1 MNKVVLLSNLGWALQ
16 AEQTSMMSYLIIVV
30 VALLMFGLG
39 AWLRP
44 LLEQRLAASATSTIE
59 PVDESAIEDEPDVE
73 IEYLA
78 FEDQYRQ
85 EIIPQTE
92 HISFWHATDQQQV
105 TTLREEF
112 FVSPDFHLVDDD
124 SQRLHL
130 RDLLKNFRHV
140 ALLANSGA
148 GKTETIYYLLLTYAR
163 QKANSRLSLRDD
175 VIPVLL
181 SAPDLAITLGTFA
194 EMSLQFYLQQRLS
207 EAPSEYVETRLSEG
221 RFLILLDSLNE
232 LYVSDAERVIQWVN
246 DQIPQYSNNRFVV
259 VARPALQK
267 IISQKPALTMVHFAP
282 FETDS
287 LEQLAKKWEGII
299 PSASETLA
307 KVLQNNEAYSLA
319 RLPFHMVMMMMV
331 ANSLKSLPTKRVN
344 LYPTY
349 LTTQLSFG
357 DEWIASHFSE
367 TEKRTLLQSLAF
379 TMHQQHQTYMERSSL
394 GRVLRGVLRTTEGNA
409 ELFVEL
415 CLENGLLVQ
424 KGDGCRFNQLN
435 LQEFL
440 VAREIVENNL
450 HGLLTKQTNDLW
462 WHEVI
467 SFFAEL
473 TNTNTVIDRIFSQET
488 KELTATKAE
497 QAKSLDML
505 NEVLDPIEGTTVD
518 TVSSAAAASL
528 SLEDVSAQP
537 ETETESEKSEPEEP
551 EEPEEEKH
559 TILVVDDTPQNLKFA
574 RFILQRGNYNVEE
587 ANDAAEALVWL
598 ENNRPTLILS
608 DIQMPDMNGY
618 EFCQHLKADDRMK
631 DIPFMFVTAFSRASK
646 EIVKGLKMGADDYV
660 PRPFA
665 PEELLARIGAN
676 VRVHEA
682 EKAAQRRAEE
692 AARRAKEVALIN
704 QIQQAVAAYLN
715 LDDVLKST
723 LEQVQSVIESDA
735 TALWF
740 VDDDNNSLMLAAA
753 YNAHIDTEDYD
764 GSSQTE
770 RIPLQEG
777 MYAYLV
783 RKNKPFL
790 SGDIL
795 AETEETR
802 ILAQM
807 MDEVRSMICA
817 PLRVRERVI
826 GVLETVHAQP
836 NRFNQEDLTL
846 LNAVAD
852 AVTVAIENA
861 WLFGQL
867 QGFNQQLEQ
876 MVQARTRE
884 LEREKEKSETIL
896 VSIADGLLVTDPDGR
911 ILRANPAME
920 TLLDSELSELTGV
933 SVEHPNFSSP
943 LWKFVREISK
953 MSEDHY
959 TAAVDVTSP
968 KNEKKILSFQASAA
982 KMWDQAQ
989 KANLGT
995 VIALR
1000 DVTALQ
1006 EVDRM
1011 KANFMTGITHELKTP
1026 LAMITLHLGALI
1038 KYNDRLDEETKM
1050 DRLHRIDR
1058 ATRLLGRLVDS
1069 ILELS
1074 KIDSGMM
1081 QFKFES
1087 VNMVEIVTQVVQV
1100 LRPLAAKKPLE
1111 LEFATNEKSVVVS
1124 ADHDQLERVIM
1135 NLTENAIK
1143 YTLEGSVKVFLGKE
1157 NDHAIFSVTDTGIGL
1172 TEEEIE
1178 RLFERFYRA
1187 DNQRNI
1193 LGTGLGLSIAEEI
1206 IKEHKGEIKVT
1217 SVYGEGSTFT
1227 VTMPLQQ

>member
-1 MNKVVLLSNLGWALQ
+1 MMFTYKIVQLLNLGWALQ
-16 AEQTSMMSYLIIVV
+16 AEQASMMSYLIIGV
-30 VALLMFGLG
+30 VALIMFALG

-44 LLEQRLAASATSTIE
+44 WIEQRLASTTSTVE
-59 PVDESAIEDEPDVE
+59 PVTEPVEEDEPDVE
-73 IEYLA
+73 ADYQA
-78 FEDQYRQ
+78 FEGQYRQ
-85 EIIPQTE
+85 QLVPQAE
-92 HISFWHATDQQQV
+92 HISFWHATDKQHV
-105 TTLREEF
+105 TASREEF
-112 FVSPDFHLVDDD
+112 FVSPDFHVADDD

-140 ALLANSGA
+140 ALLGSSGA

-163 QKANSRLSLRDD
+163 REVNSRLGLRDG
-175 VIPVLL
+175 VVPVLL
-181 SAPDLAITLGTFA
+181 SAPALAITLGTFA
-194 EMSLQFYLQQRLS
+194 QMSLQFYLQQNLS
-207 EAPSEYVETRLSEG
+207 EAPANYVETRLKEG
-221 RFLILLDSLNE
+221 NFLILLDSLNE
-232 LYVSDAERVIQWVN
+232 LYVSDAERVIQWIN
-246 DQIPQYSNNRFVV
+246 DQISQYAKNRFIV
-259 VARPALQK
+259 VARPALQR

-287 LEQLAKKWEGII
+287 LEQLAKKWQGII
-299 PSASETLA
+299 PSASDTLA
-307 KVLQNNEAYSLA
+307 KVLQDDEAYSLA
-319 RLPFHMVMMMMV
+319 RLPFHMLMMMMV
-331 ANSLKSLPTKRVN
+331 ANTLKSLPTKRVN

-349 LTTQLSFG
+349 LTTLLSFG
-357 DEWIASHFSE
+357 DEGAAIHFSE

-379 TMHQQHQTYMERSSL
+379 TMHQQHQVYMERSSL
-394 GRVLRGVLRTTEGNA
+394 GRMLRGILRTTEENA
-409 ELFVEL
+409 ELFIEL
-415 CLENGLLVQ
+415 CLENGLLIQ
-424 KGDGCRFNQLN
+424 KGDGCRFSQLN

-450 HGLLTKQTNDLW
+450 HGLLIKQTNDLW

-467 SFFAEL
+467 SFFSEL
-473 TNTNTVIDRIFSQET
+473 TDTNTVIDRIFSQET
-488 KELTATKAE
+488 KELTTTKAE

-505 NEVLDPIEGTTVD
+505 NEVLDPIEDTSVD
-518 TVSSAAAASL
+518 TVSSATTASSLDEIAA
-528 SLEDVSAQP
+528 
-537 ETETESEKSEPEEP
+537 TEPQAESEQSEPEEP
-551 EEPEEEKH
+551 EEPKEPEDEKH

-587 ANDAAEALVWL
+587 ANDAMEALEWL

-608 DIQMPDMNGY
+608 DIQMPGMNGY
-618 EFCQHLKADDRMK
+618 EFCQHLKADERMK

-682 EKAAQRRAEE
+682 EKAAQLRAEE

-723 LEQVQSVIESDA
+723 LEQVQAVIESDA
-735 TALWF
+735 AALWF

-753 YNAHIDTEDYD
+753 YNATLTEENDEPP
-764 GSSQTE
+764 QTE

-777 MYAYLV
+777 MYAHLV
-783 RKNKPFL
+783 RKSKPFL

-795 AETEETR
+795 AETKEAR
-802 ILAQM
+802 VLAQVITN
-807 MDEVRSMICA
+807 VRSMICT

-836 NRFNQEDLTL
+836 DQFNYEDLNL

-920 TLLDSELSELTGV
+920 TLLDSKLSELTGV
-933 SVEHPNFSSP
+933 SVEHANFRSP
-943 LWKFVREISK
+943 LWEFVREISK
-953 MSEDHY
+953 TSEDHY
-959 TAAVDVTSP
+959 TAAVDVVSP

-1038 KYNDRLDEETKM
+1038 KYNDRLDEEIKM

-1058 ATRLLGRLVDS
+1058 ATRLLGRLVDG
-1069 ILELS
+1069 ILDLS
-1074 KIDSGMM
+1074 KRDSGMV
-1081 QFKFES
+1081 QFKFEP
-1087 VNMVEIVTQVVQV
+1087 VNMVDLVTQVFQS
-1100 LRPLAAKKPLE
+1100 LQPLASKKSLG
-1111 LEFATNEKSVVVS
+1111 LEFTTDEQSVMVS
-1124 ADHDQLERVIM
+1124 ADHDQLERVVM

-1143 YTLEGSVKVFLGKE
+1143 YTPEGEVKVFLGQEGDK
-1157 NDHAIFSVTDTGIGL
+1157 AIFKVTDTGIGL

-1206 IKEHKGEIKVT
+1206 IKEHKGRN
-1217 SVYGEGSTFT
+1217 
-1227 VTMPLQQ
+1227 

>member
-1 MNKVVLLSNLGWALQ
+1 MMLTYKIVQLSNLSWAIQ
-16 AEQTSMMSYLIIVV
+16 SEQPNMMNYLIIGV
-30 VALLMFGLG
+30 VALIMFALG

-44 LLEQRLAASATSTIE
+44 WLEQRLASTPPVE
-59 PVDESAIEDEPDVE
+59 PVPEPVVEDEPDVE
-73 IEYLA
+73 IEYQA
-78 FEDQYRQ
+78 FETQYRQ
-85 EIIPQTE
+85 QLIPQTE
-92 HISFWHATDQQQV
+92 HISFWHTTNHHHV
-105 TTLREEF
+105 TASREEF
-112 FVSPDFHLVDDD
+112 FVSPDFLMVDDD

-130 RDLLKNFRHV
+130 RDLFKNFRHV
-140 ALLANSGA
+140 ALLGNAGA

-163 QKANSRLSLRDD
+163 QKASSRLGLRDD
-175 VIPVLL
+175 VFPVLL
-181 SAPDLAITLGTFA
+181 PAPELALALGTFA
-194 EMSLQFYLQQRLS
+194 QMSLAFYLQQKLS
-207 EAPSEYVETRLSEG
+207 EAPSGYVEARLKEG

-232 LYVSDAERVIQWVN
+232 LYVYDAERVIQWIDN
-246 DQIPQYSNNRFVV
+246 QIPQYSNNRFVI

-267 IISQKPALTMVHFAP
+267 IISQKLALTMVHFAP

-299 PSASETLA
+299 PSASDTLA
-307 KVLQNNEAYSLA
+307 KVLQDDEAYSLA
-319 RLPFHMVMMMMV
+319 QLPFHMLMMMIV
-331 ANSLKSLPTKRVN
+331 ANTLKSLPTMRVN

-349 LTTQLSFG
+349 LTTLLSFG
-357 DEWIASHFSE
+357 EEGAATHYSE

-379 TMHQQHQTYMERSSL
+379 TMHQQHQTYMERVSL
-394 GRVLRGVLRTTEGNA
+394 GQMLRGILRTTEENA
-409 ELFVEL
+409 ELFIEL
-415 CLENGLLVQ
+415 CLENGLLIQ
-424 KGDGCRFNQLN
+424 IEDECRFNQLN

-467 SFFAEL
+467 SFFSEL
-473 TNTNTVIDRIFSQET
+473 TDTNTVINRIFSQET
-488 KELTATKAE
+488 KELATIKAE

-505 NEVLDPIEGTTVD
+505 NEVLDPIEDSTVD
-518 TVSSAAAASL
+518 TVSSATTATVSL
-528 SLEDVSAQP
+528 VPDEADA
-537 ETETESEKSEPEEP
+537 TEAKSEESEPEEP
-551 EEPEEEKH
+551 EKEKH

-574 RFILQRGNYNVEE
+574 RFILQRGNYHVEE
-587 ANDAAEALVWL
+587 ANDAAEALEWL
-598 ENNRPTLILS
+598 EDNRPTLILS

-618 EFCQHLKADDRMK
+618 EFCQHLKADERMK

-715 LDDVLKST
+715 LDDVLNST
-723 LEQVQSVIESDA
+723 LEQVQAVIESDA
-735 TALWF
+735 AALWF
-740 VDDDNNSLMLAAA
+740 VDDDNNSLMLVAA
-753 YNAHIDTEDYD
+753 YNANLTEENDEPPQ
-764 GSSQTE
+764 SE

-777 MYAYLV
+777 MYAHLV
-783 RKNKPFL
+783 RKNQPFL

-795 AETEETR
+795 DETEDAR
-802 ILAQM
+802 VLAQVM
-807 MDEVRSMICA
+807 THVRSMICV
-817 PLRVRERVI
+817 PLRVQERVI
-826 GVLETVHAQP
+826 GVLETVHAKPAQ
-836 NRFNQEDLTL
+836 FNYEDLNL

-876 MVQARTRE
+876 MVKARTRE
-884 LEREKEKSETIL
+884 LVREQEKSETIL

-920 TLLDSELSELTGV
+920 TLLDSKLSELTGV

-959 TAAVDVTSP
+959 TAAVDVVNP

-1038 KYNDRLDEETKM
+1038 KYNDRLDEETKI

-1058 ATRLLGRLVDS
+1058 ATRLLGRLVDG

-1074 KIDSGMM
+1074 KLDSDMA
-1081 QFKFES
+1081 QFNFET
-1087 VNMVEIVTQVVQV
+1087 VNMVDLVTQVMQS
-1100 LRPLAAKKPLE
+1100 LQPLADKKSLS
-1111 LEFATNEKSVVVS
+1111 LEFNTDQQNVTVN
-1124 ADHDQLERVIM
+1124 ADRNQLERVIM

-1143 YTLEGSVKVFLGKE
+1143 YTPEGQVKVFLGQQEE
-1157 NDHAIFSVTDTGIGL
+1157 NAIFWVTDTGIGL
-1172 TEEEIE
+1172 TEEQIE

-1206 IKEHKGEIKVT
+1206 IKEHKGEIKIT

-1227 VTMPLQQ
+1227 VTMPLQR